1 MVLGMMFIATTNTL
15 AIQDNA
21 VQLFS
26 NKNFDAPSGNITYDL
41 PFGENEKLI
50 YSFEGALGNDNIS
63 SVIVGKGVKV
73 TLYKDPAMGGDKLV
87 LYPGEYKDFSMDFG
101 DNPWNDKVSSLK
113 IQRLSDPNLP
123 LIKLTYY
130 SGFTQMIGLDGVDE
144 FKDDW
149 CLLRDNDVEYADIPA
164 AYKVTFFD
172 NFRYE
177 GNSNKEPIKGGD
189 GVRVRMDDFG
199 LRASVSSIKIE
210 WNKFKLTKVEMIK
223 TSAKARELDTFS
235 MPMAADTECHNN
247 SSTSTMTC
255 KKHLESTYNATA
267 TTSWENS
274 TTVGITA
281 TTTVKGEAG
290 VAGVSSTSV
299 EASLALSIANEFA
312 FGKTDAKE
320 MGQTVADDVE
330 IQVPPGGAV
339 GFTLDVKPVEIEYDV
354 TYTYSSVDD
363 NGNPDGKG
371 ANKVVKGK
379 MTVKSAT
386 ATTAISRDLNPGQ
399 SQPTQPQPDKG
410 VLTRMY
416 EYFAAFP
423 QAAAD
428 YFKWLAGYQT
438 SSPNSNSNS
447 NTTPNSNP
455 TPVPVKSAADKL
467 IGTWTDGQNQYTF
480 TGNKQ
485 TNKQN
490 SEIHSYQVVNG
501 DTFEGTND
509 KNGAKWKAKF
519 TFQNDD
525 VMTWSNPDI
534 GRDIVFKRVK

>member
-1 MVLGMMFIATTNTL
+1 MKNLTLLTMVLGIIFISTTNTF
-15 AIQDNA
+15 AINDNA
-21 VQLFS
+21 VQLFA
-26 NKNFDAPSGNITYDL
+26 NKDFDAPSGNITYDL
-41 PFGENEKLI
+41 PDSENEKLI
-50 YSFEGALGNDNIS
+50 YSLDGGFGNDVLS

-73 TLYKDPAMGGDKLV
+73 TLYKDAGMNGDKLV
-87 LYPGEYKDFSMDFG
+87 LYPGEYKDFRMNFG

-149 CLLRDNDVEYADIPA
+149 CLLRDNDVQYAEIPA
-164 AYKVTFFD
+164 AYKVTFYD

-177 GNSNKEPIKGGD
+177 GNSNKEPIRGGD
-189 GVRVRMDDFG
+189 GVKISMDSLG

-210 WNKFKLTKVEMIK
+210 WQKYKLTKVQMIK
-223 TSAKARELDTFS
+223 TSTKAKELDTFS

-267 TTSWENS
+267 TTNWENS

-299 EASLALSIANEFA
+299 EASLALSVANEFA
-312 FGKTDAKE
+312 FGKTEEKAQ
-320 MGQTVADDVE
+320 GQTVSDDVE

-363 NGNPDGKG
+363 SENPDGKG
-371 ANKVVKGK
+371 KDKVIKGK

-386 ATTAISRDLNPGQ
+386 ATTAVSRDLKPG
-399 SQPTQPQPDKG
+399 STQPAQPQTEKG
-410 VLTRMY
+410 FGTKMY

-423 QAAAD
+423 EKAAEF
-428 YFKWLAGYQT
+428 FKWLVG
-438 SSPNSNSNS
+438 SSSSNSNSNS
-447 NTTPNSNP
+447 NTSAQPSNS
-455 TPVPVKSAADKL
+455 S
-467 IGTWTDGQNQYTF
+467 
-480 TGNKQ
+480 
-485 TNKQN
+485 TN
-490 SEIHSYQVVNG
+490 
-501 DTFEGTND
+501 
-509 KNGAKWKAKF
+509 AK
-519 TFQNDD
+519 
-525 VMTWSNPDI
+525 
-534 GRDIVFKRVK
+534 